1 MKREKF
7 EVEREKFQ
15 WTKTVDEI
23 TGVKMKEKNYLLLQ
37 SFQIILKNESC
48 MVFKSML
55 IQKEWDKNCG
65 KVVSVFTFSKAWP
78 PVLWPK
84 WLM

>member
-7 EVEREKFQ
+7 KVEREKFQ

-23 TGVKMKEKNYLLLQ
+23 TGVKMKEKNHLLLQ

-48 MVFKSML
+48 VWFSSQCSFKKSGTR
-55 IQKEWDKNCG
+55 IA
-65 KVVSVFTFSKAWP
+65 VR
-78 PVLWPK
+78 
-84 WLM
+84 